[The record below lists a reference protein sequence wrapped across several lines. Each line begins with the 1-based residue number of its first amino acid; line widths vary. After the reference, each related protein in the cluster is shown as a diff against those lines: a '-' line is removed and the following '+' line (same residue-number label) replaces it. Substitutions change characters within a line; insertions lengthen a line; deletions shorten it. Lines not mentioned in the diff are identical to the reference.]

1 MVENYNYETGQKNR
15 IHIELMRY
23 LLCNFFTKKRLGIE
37 AQKK

>member
-1 MVENYNYETGQKNR
+1 MIENYKYETKKKNR

-23 LLCNFFTKKRLGIE
+23 LLSNFFTKQKLTIE